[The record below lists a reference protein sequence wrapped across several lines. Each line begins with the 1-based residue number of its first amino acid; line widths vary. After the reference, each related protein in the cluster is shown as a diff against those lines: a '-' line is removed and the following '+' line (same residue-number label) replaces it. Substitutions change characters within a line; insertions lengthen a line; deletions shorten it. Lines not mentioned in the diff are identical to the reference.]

1 MGADQGQGN
10 TMVSVAAK
18 DATIAVFSQVS
29 E

>member
-1 MGADQGQGN
+1 MVADQGKGN
-10 TMVSVAAK
+10 TMVSVATK